1 MIDYEYAR
9 YELRT
14 KVASR
19 PKTVYTGVRDGN
31 MARSVFPLFF
41 YFFLFLVF
49 VVIHVVANLDFYG
62 VLYAE
67 YSGNSQEVS
76 AVVTDVSYYRD
87 KVYVK
92 ARGIDGTAF
101 SFKYGSYSGKP
112 GNIVTV
118 RYLKSNP
125 EFAVAVDG
133 SEQSADL
140 LTLVLS
146 GLPALFILILNI
158 FTIGNYFRFRRL
170 LKSKLYLEVQCTDRS
185 ESMTKRNKNNVRT
198 LYASYYELTVRGY
211 PTILFKGIWSAAKPG
226 GIESNQRF
234 VFRIYLTE
242 PDNPDC
248 ENYYFLQLPREPG
261 QN

>member
-31 MARSVFPLFF
+31 MARSVFHLFF
-41 YFFLFLVF
+41 NFFLFLVF
-49 VVIHVVANLDFYG
+49 VVIHVAANLDFYG

-67 YSGNSQEVS
+67 YSGNCQEVS
-76 AVVTDVSYYRD
+76 AVVTNVSYYRD

-92 ARGIDGTAF
+92 ARGNDGTAF

-125 EFAVAVDG
+125 EFAVAGDG

-140 LTLVLS
+140 ITLVL
-146 GLPALFILILNI
+146 
-158 FTIGNYFRFRRL
+158 FTLCLTLLHGKFKIDFCIHFAAVYFQSLSEIITGFVKIRIAPGKNAGII
-170 LKSKLYLEVQCTDRS
+170 KSRVTYRIRC
-185 ESMTKRNKNNVRT
+185 
-198 LYASYYELTVRGY
+198 
-211 PTILFKGIWSAAKPG
+211 
-226 GIESNQRF
+226 
-234 VFRIYLTE
+234 VFC
-242 PDNPDC
+242 N
-248 ENYYFLQLPREPG
+248 
-261 QN
+261 